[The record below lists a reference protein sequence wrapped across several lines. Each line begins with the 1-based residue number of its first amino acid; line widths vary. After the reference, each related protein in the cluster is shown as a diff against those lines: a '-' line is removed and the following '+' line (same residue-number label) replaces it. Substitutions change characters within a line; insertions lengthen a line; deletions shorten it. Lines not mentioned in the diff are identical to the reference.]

1 MQKGKYDLFVLGAGP
16 GGYTAA
22 ILGSKKGLKVGLV
35 EAGRLGGTCTNLG
48 CIPTKSYCES
58 VKLFSGI
65 KNASRFGIEAEAK
78 PLSLGNMYSRKERII
93 SRLSKGIE
101 LLLKT
106 NGVELIKGEAAVA
119 GNNAA
124 SVGDDIYS
132 FDNLIIASGSKPRP
146 CPFDVPGIWTS
157 NEALSAKEVP
167 QSLLIVGG
175 GVIGMEMAGIFS
187 ALGVQVTVVE
197 ALDRILPGEE
207 PDASQFL
214 VKTMRSVRFLT
225 SALVKGIEKKEVFK
239 TSILSGEKT
248 EVIETE
254 KVLWCTGRSPVIP
267 VGLEKLGVEMHAS
280 GGIKVDKGMRT
291 SVPGVYATGDA
302 TGEWMLAYIASREA
316 ETAVENITG
325 GNALMDYSCV
335 PSIIFTSP
343 EIASVGTVSHD
354 APGLKKGAFPVS
366 ALGRARTA
374 EANDGFANVYIN
386 GEGRLARVTIA
397 APHATDLIAWA
408 ALAVK
413 KGMTISE
420 FLEPVYTHPTFSELI
435 KEAAEDILGLSVHK
449 G

>member
-22 ILGSKKGLKVGLV
+22 ILASKKGLKVGLA
-35 EAGRLGGTCTNLG
+35 EAGKPGGTCTNLG

-58 VKLFSGI
+58 VKLFSGM
-65 KNASRFGIEAEAK
+65 KNASRFGIEAEVR
-78 PLSLGNMYSRKERII
+78 PLDLENLLSRKERII

-106 NGVELIKGEAAVA
+106 NGVELINGEAAIA
-119 GNNAA
+119 G
-124 SVGDDIYS
+124 SDEVMIGDDIYK
-132 FDNLIIASGSKPRP
+132 FDNLMICTGSKPKP

-157 NEALSAKEVP
+157 NEALSVKEIP
-167 QSLLIVGG
+167 RTLLIVGG

-207 PDASQFL
+207 PDVSRL
-214 VKTMRSVRFLT
+214 LLKTMRSVRFLT
-225 SALVKGIEKKEVFK
+225 SALVKGIEKRELFNTTVE
-239 TSILSGEKT
+239 SGEKT
-248 EVIETE
+248 EMIETE
-254 KVLWCTGRSPVIP
+254 KILWCTGRSPVVP
-267 VGLEKLGVEMHAS
+267 AGLEKLGIDMHAS

-291 SVPGVYATGDA
+291 SVPGVYVAGDA
-302 TGEWMLAYIASREA
+302 TGEWMLAYVASREA
-316 ETAVENITG
+316 EIAVENITG

-343 EIASVGTVSHD
+343 EVASVGVVPHD
-354 APGLKKGAFPVS
+354 APGLKKGTFPVA

-374 EANDGFANVYIN
+374 EANDGFANVYTDS
-386 GEGRLARVTIA
+386 EGRLVRVTIA

-413 KGMTISE
+413 KGMTVSD
-420 FLEPVYTHPTFSELI
+420 FLDPVYTHPTFSEI
-435 KEAAEDILGLSVHK
+435 VKEAAEDCLGLSVHK

>member
-1 MQKGKYDLFVLGAGP
+1 MQKGKYDLFIIGAGP

-22 ILGSKKGLKVGLV
+22 ILASKKGLKVGLAEV
-35 EAGRLGGTCTNLG
+35 GKPGGTCTNLG

-65 KNASRFGIEAEAK
+65 KNAARFGIEAEAK
-78 PLSLGNMYSRKERII
+78 PLSLENMYSRKERII

-106 NGVELIKGEAAVA
+106 NGVELIKGEATITDSNVA
-119 GNNAA
+119 A
-124 SVGDDIYS
+124 VGDDIYN
-132 FDNLIIASGSKPRP
+132 FDNLIISTGSKPKP

-157 NEALSAKEVP
+157 NEALSVKEVP

-207 PDASQFL
+207 PDASQL
-214 VKTMRSVRFLT
+214 LIKTMRSVRFLT
-225 SALVKGIEKKEVFK
+225 SSLVKGIEKEDVFN
-239 TSILSGEKT
+239 TTVLSGEKT
-248 EVIETE
+248 EMIETE
-254 KVLWCTGRSPVIP
+254 KIIWCTGRAPVLP
-267 VGLEKLGVEMHAS
+267 VDMEKLGVEMNAS
-280 GGIKVDKGMRT
+280 GGIKVDRGMRT
-291 SVPGVYATGDA
+291 SVPGLYAIGDV
-302 TGEWMLAYIASREA
+302 TGEWMLAYVASREA
-316 ETAVENITG
+316 EIAVENITG

-343 EIASVGTVSHD
+343 EIASVGITPHD
-354 APGLKKGAFPVS
+354 APGLKKGTFPVS

-374 EANDGFANVYIN
+374 EANDGFANVYSD
-386 GEGRLARVTIA
+386 GEGRLVRVTIA
-397 APHATDLIAWA
+397 SPHATDLIAWA
-408 ALAVK
+408 ALAVRS
-413 KGMTISE
+413 GMTVRE

-435 KEAAEDILGLSVHK
+435 KEAAEDTLGLSIHK

>member
-1 MQKGKYDLFVLGAGP
+1 MQKGKYDLFIIGAGP

-22 ILGSKKGLKVGLV
+22 ILASKKGLKVAIA
-35 EAGRLGGTCTNLG
+35 EAGKPGGTCTNLG

-58 VKLFSGI
+58 VKLYSSI
-65 KNASRFGIEAEAK
+65 KNSSRFGIEAEIK
-78 PLSLGNMYSRKERII
+78 PLNLENVYNRKERII

-106 NGVELIKGEAAVA
+106 NGVELIKGEAAIINSNVA
-119 GNNAA
+119 AL
-124 SVGDDIYS
+124 GDDIYN
-132 FDNLIIASGSKPRP
+132 FDNLIISTGSRPKP
-146 CPFDVPGIWTS
+146 CPLDVPGIWTS
-157 NEALSAKEVP
+157 NEALSAKEIP

-207 PDASQFL
+207 PDASQLL
-214 VKTMRSVRFLT
+214 VKTMRSVRFMT
-225 SALVKGIEKKEVFK
+225 STLVKSIEEGEVFK
-239 TSILSGEKT
+239 TTVLSGEQT
-248 EVIETE
+248 ELIETE
-254 KVLWCTGRSPVIP
+254 KILWCTGRSPVIP

-291 SVPGVYATGDA
+291 SVPGVYAIGDV
-302 TGEWMLAYIASREA
+302 TGEWMLAYIASKEA
-316 ETAVENITG
+316 ETAVENIAG

-343 EIASVGTVSHD
+343 EIASVGTLSHD
-354 APGLKKGAFPVS
+354 APGLKKGTFPVS
-366 ALGRARTA
+366 ALGRARTV
-374 EANDGFANVYIN
+374 EANDGFANVYTD

-397 APHATDLIAWA
+397 SPHATDLIAWA
-408 ALAVK
+408 ALALR
-413 KGMTISE
+413 KGMTVGE